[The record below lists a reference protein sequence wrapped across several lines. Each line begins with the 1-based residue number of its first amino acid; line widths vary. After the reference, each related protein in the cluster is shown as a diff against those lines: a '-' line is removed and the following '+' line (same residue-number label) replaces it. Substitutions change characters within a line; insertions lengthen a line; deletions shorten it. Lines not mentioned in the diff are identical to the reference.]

1 MSKNKAAIIVATI
14 FLLQGFL
21 YVFSNQITDF
31 SKAEKY
37 YQQGEKLLG
46 QFKLHDARAHF
57 KKAIEED
64 MNFTQAHRSYIDVSL
79 QMGEELREEL
89 QKEYEAYLGAQPDN
103 PVIYYALGRIYEDD
117 EEKEEVFQKAIELDP
132 SYPWGYFGMGYI
144 HLMKKEIEKAIV
156 CYEKAIELEPEE
168 VLFYSSLARLLY
180 DRHPDRYKQVEEII
194 LKKFPDHFS
203 AAMIVYQR
211 ASSIKGEAEKAA
223 ALEIYFKSYPD
234 GPNAS
239 LALMRVLD
247 FYKKNDP
254 GKGEKIAREA
264 LSLPMTSEDK
274 RSHKFAYLFL
284 YQKAVDSKDTKE
296 VEKICSEILASKNT
310 DPSLYAQVADQLQKV
325 KNLELAEKYYLKAID
340 MITPENVHGTMAHGR
355 FPEEALADYCKQVAN
370 WYCSALG
377 KMYLEMNQPKQ
388 ALFQLN
394 QVEPTDPDSEHY
406 LNLAKA
412 YNQIG
417 NKEKAYESLIESL
430 SLGANEEAR
439 EMLSQISE
447 QLNKKED
454 TKAEIWE
461 KRLEQ
466 AKPAVEFTLPDLE
479 GNQVSLKDFRGK
491 VVLINFW
498 FPACGPCQ
506 MELPHIQKIYDKYK
520 DQGLAVLLIQTS
532 QTQDDGK
539 KFLEDHNYTMTSL
552 YSEGNWV
559 RDNYGVKVVPTNLFI
574 DRQGRIIFQ
583 STGYSPGMEKEVESQ
598 IKELLEYEKQ

>member
-1 MSKNKAAIIVATI
+1 MNKAAISVGII
-14 FLLQGFL
+14 LMLLGFL
-21 YVFSNQITDF
+21 HVFSNQKTDL
-31 SKAEKY
+31 SKAEEY
-37 YQQGEKLLG
+37 YHQGEKLLE
-46 QFKLHDARAHF
+46 QFKLEEARAHF

-79 QMGEELREEL
+79 QMGEEFREEL
-89 QKEYEAYLGAQPDN
+89 QEEYEAYLGAQQDN

-117 EEKEEVFQKAIELDP
+117 EEKEKVFQKAIELDP
-132 SYPWGYFGMGYI
+132 DYPWGYFGMGYI
-144 HLMKKEIEKAIV
+144 HLMKKESEQAIA
-156 CYEKAIELEPEE
+156 CYEKAIESDPDE

-180 DRHPDRYKQVEEII
+180 DRHPDRHKQVEEII

-211 ASSIKGEAEKAA
+211 ASSIKDEAEKAA
-223 ALEIYFKSYPD
+223 ALEVYFKSYPD

-247 FYKKNDP
+247 FYKKNDS

-284 YQKAVDSKDTKE
+284 YQKAVDSKDMKE
-296 VEKICSEILASKNT
+296 VEKICGEILASKNT

-325 KNLELAEKYYLKAID
+325 KNFELAEKYYLKAID

-370 WYCSALG
+370 WYRSSLG
-377 KMYLEMNQPKQ
+377 KLYLEMNRAEE
-388 ALFQLN
+388 ALAQFD
-394 QVEPTDPDSEHY
+394 QVEFKDPDSEYY

-412 YNQIG
+412 YDQTG
-417 NKEKAYESLIESL
+417 KKEKAYESLIESL
-430 SLGANEEAR
+430 ILGANMEAS

-447 QLNKKED
+447 QLNKEED
-454 TKAEIWE
+454 AKAKIWE

-506 MELPHIQKIYDKYK
+506 MELPHIQKIHDKYK
-520 DQGLAVLLIQTS
+520 DQGLAVLLIQIS
-532 QTQDDGK
+532 QSQDDGK

-552 YSEGNWV
+552 YSEGNWAS
-559 RDNYGVKVVPTNLFI
+559 DNYGVKAAPTNLFI

-583 STGYSPGMEKEVESQ
+583 STGYSPGMEKEIESQ
-598 IKELLEYEKQ
+598 IKELLEFEKK